1 MKDVYL
7 DVTDLGYPHDDAR
20 FHREVHEMTQEQVEA
35 WLQNIPNEPAP
46 GSSEEYE
53 QFMQRQSY
61 YTKYL
66 NKMIM
71 ARDEYHAL
79 TDKLAVEPPP
89 VGNDIREVVDWVQR
103 TGETPIEYLVKTYRS
118 SSAKTLDRI
127 SAARAVLDFVHRKMP
142 TTVETKDT
150 TESKERE
157 AQSIELLKRVEALL
171 SDKIQEKKQLQR
183 VK

>member
-1 MKDVYL
+1 ML
-7 DVTDLGYPHDDAR
+7 LEVTDLAYPTDDQR
-20 FHREVHEMTQEQVEA
+20 FQKEIHQLTQSEVEA
-35 WLQNIPNEPAP
+35 WLQDIPNEPAP
-46 GSSEEYE
+46 GATEEYE
-53 QFMQRQSY
+53 HFMQRQSY

-66 NKMIM
+66 NTMIM
-71 ARDEYHAL
+71 ARDEYRAQS
-79 TDKLAVEPPP
+79 DKLAIEAPP

-150 TESKERE
+150 RETKERE

-171 SDKIQEKKQLQR
+171 SGKIQESKQLQR